1 MICYSEPK
9 LCAGSTET
17 IRTLKFSSD
26 NLSAIADDELVLP
39 TPPLPPTKTNC
50 VFLSLPSDGVVSD
63 RKLLLCKIIGFLCKL
78 PSL

>member
-1 MICYSEPK
+1 MREPK

-26 NLSAIADDELVLP
+26 NFSAIADDELVLP

-50 VFLSLPSDGVVSD
+50 VFLTLPSGGVVSD
-63 RKLLLCKIIGFLCKL
+63 KKLLSCKIIGLLREL